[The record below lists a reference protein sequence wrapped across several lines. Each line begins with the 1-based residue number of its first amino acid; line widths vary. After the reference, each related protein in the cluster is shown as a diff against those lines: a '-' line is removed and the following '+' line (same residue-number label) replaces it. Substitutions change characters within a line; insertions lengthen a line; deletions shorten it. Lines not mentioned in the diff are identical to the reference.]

1 VNLLGLD
8 TSTPA
13 SAVAVLR
20 RDGAEF
26 AHDPDPGDLTGRPAH
41 ARELMPAAARVLAD
55 ADLGWADLDAVAVG
69 VGPGAFTGLRI
80 GVATA
85 HALAAAQDLELRPV
99 SSLAALAAGIDA
111 PWRLPMID
119 AGRGELF
126 AALYEG
132 ATERR
137 APFASAPEELGAFL
151 AGRGIVPVAAG
162 NGSIRFRE
170 ALEAGGVHV
179 APPGDRA
186 HVVSARAVCRLALGT
201 APAPP
206 EAVLP
211 QYLRDPDAKPQ

>member
-1 VNLLGLD
+1 MNLLGLD

-20 RDGAEF
+20 HDGAEF
-26 AHDPDPGDLTGRPAH
+26 ARDPEPTDLGGRPAH
-41 ARELMPAAARVLAD
+41 ARELMPAAAAALAEAGLD
-55 ADLGWADLDAVAVG
+55 WSDLDAVAVG

-85 HALAAAQDLELRPV
+85 HALAAAHDLELRPV
-99 SSLAALAAGIDA
+99 SSLQALAAGIDA
-111 PWRLPMID
+111 RWRLPLID

-132 ATERR
+132 EVERR
-137 APFASAPEELGAFL
+137 PPFAAAPEALADWLGTEAPAAL
-151 AGRGIVPVAAG
+151 AAG

-170 ALEAGGVHV
+170 ALEAGGVRV

-186 HVVSARAVCRLALGT
+186 HVVSARAVCRLAQGT
-201 APAPP
+201 PPAPR

-211 QYLRDPDAKPQ
+211 HYLRAPDAKPQ

>member
-8 TSTPA
+8 TSTAA

-20 RDGAEF
+20 SDGAEF
-26 AHDPDPGDLTGRPAH
+26 AHDPEPGDLGARPAH
-41 ARELMPAAARVLAD
+41 ARELLPAAARVLAE
-55 ADLGWADLDAVAVG
+55 AGLGWADLDSVAVG
-69 VGPGAFTGLRI
+69 TGPGAFTGLRI

-85 HALAAAQDLELRPV
+85 HALAAAHELELRPV
-99 SSLAALAAGIDA
+99 SSLAALAAGIEA
-111 PWRLPMID
+111 PWRLPLID

-137 APFASAPEELGAFL
+137 PPFATAPDALAAWLGEEGL
-151 AGRGIVPVAAG
+151 APVAAG
-162 NGSIRFRE
+162 NGSIRFSE

-186 HVVSARAVCRLALGT
+186 HVVSARAVCRLAVGT
-201 APAPP
+201 PPAPR